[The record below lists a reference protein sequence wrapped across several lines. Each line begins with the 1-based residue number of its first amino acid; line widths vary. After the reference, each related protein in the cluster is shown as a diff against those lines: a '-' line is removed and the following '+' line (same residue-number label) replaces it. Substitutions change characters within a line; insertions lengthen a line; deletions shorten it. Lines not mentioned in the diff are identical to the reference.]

1 MNLPCAVVRDLLP
14 VYAENM
20 VEAETAEYIKEHLAG
35 CPACQKR
42 LEGLAEDNKPLETA
56 APLQSIKKQLRIR
69 RLRAAALAA
78 LAVFI
83 VLLTYYFRQDSPH
96 PIPWKDGL
104 VSVESVEND
113 RLTLRVD
120 SRITRIETQTVT
132 IEDDSEILIVQ
143 GMGLPSQQNRPLGGE
158 HNELVFLP
166 VPDRVIYGYRQPQQL
181 LWGEPME
188 GGVEVLPRLAL
199 GYYLFMAAAASAIL
213 GLLWLGLRKSR
224 FSGLFRQL
232 FFVPLAY
239 VLGQLLLK
247 GTETISYQLPVD
259 LIMLLLAAA
268 AVYGLLTLGWIE
280 WRSRTK

>member
-35 CPACQKR
+35 CRECQKR
-42 LEGLAEDNKPLETA
+42 LEDLAEENKPLETA

-96 PIPWKDGL
+96 SIPWKDGL
-104 VSVESVEND
+104 VTVESVEND

-120 SRITRIETQTVT
+120 SRITRIESQTVT
-132 IEDDSEILIVQ
+132 IEDGSEILIVQ

-158 HNELVFLP
+158 YNELVFLP
-166 VPDRVIYGYRQPQQL
+166 VPDRVIYGYQQPQQL
-181 LWGEPME
+181 LWGEPMQ

-199 GYYLFMAAAASAIL
+199 GYYLFMAAAAAAIL

-224 FSGLFRQL
+224 YHGVIRQL
-232 FFVPLAY
+232 FFAPLAY
-239 VLGQLLLK
+239 LLGQLLLK

-268 AVYGLLTLGWIE
+268 ALYGLMTLGWIE

>member
-35 CPACQKR
+35 CPDCRKK
-42 LEGLAEDNKPLETA
+42 LEDLAEENRPLETA

-224 FSGLFRQL
+224 FSGLLRQL

>member
-42 LEGLAEDNKPLETA
+42 LEGLAEENKPLETA

-83 VLLTYYFRQDSPH
+83 VLLTYYFRQDCPH
-96 PIPWKDGL
+96 PTPWEDGL
-104 VSVESVEND
+104 VTVESAEND

-132 IEDDSEILIVQ
+132 IEDGSEILIVQ
-143 GMGLPSQQNRPLGGE
+143 GMGLPSQQNRPLGCE

-166 VPDRVIYGYRQPQQL
+166 VPDRVIYGYKQSQQL
-181 LWGEPME
+181 LWGKPME

-199 GYYLFMAAAASAIL
+199 GYYLIMAAGAALVL
-213 GLLWLGLRKSR
+213 GLTWLGLRKSR
-224 FSGLFRQL
+224 FSGLLRQL

>member
-35 CPACQKR
+35 CPECQKR
-42 LEGLAEDNKPLETA
+42 LEGLAEENKPLETA

-104 VSVESVEND
+104 VTVESVEND

-120 SRITRIETQTVT
+120 SRITRIESQTVT
-132 IEDDSEILIVQ
+132 IEDGSEVLIVQ

-158 HNELVFLP
+158 YNELVFLP
-166 VPDRVIYGYRQPQQL
+166 VPDRVIYGYQQPQQL
-181 LWGEPME
+181 LWGEPMQ

-199 GYYLFMAAAASAIL
+199 GYYLFMAAAAAAIL

-224 FSGLFRQL
+224 YHGVIRQL
-232 FFVPLAY
+232 FFAPLAY
-239 VLGQLLLK
+239 LLGQLLLK

-268 AVYGLLTLGWIE
+268 ALYGLMTLGWIE

>member
-69 RLRAAALAA
+69 RLRAAARAA

-132 IEDDSEILIVQ
+132 IEDGSEILIVQ

-224 FSGLFRQL
+224 FSGLLRQL